1 MNAGT
6 IEKGTKGFRSL
17 TTMLITI
24 IFIMIAIPAACLG
37 GLGIYFLNQSMET
50 SARQYEEAMTEG
62 YHMEIKS
69 QVQAA
74 LAAVQRYYD
83 MSQNGELTEEEA
95 KELAKEAVRSMRY
108 RDDASGYIWIDG
120 VDYTLVMHPILS
132 EQEGDNRYDMTD
144 QNGVKVTQNVVAT
157 AQAGGGY
164 NSFYFTKSDGV
175 TVAPK
180 VAYSELFEP
189 WGWAIATGNYVDDM
203 EAQIVG
209 AKDEIHTHF
218 RQMLMVYGIT
228 AVIVLAAALA
238 IAAVGG
244 IRITGGI
251 KKVEINLRQAATGD
265 MRFQVDAN
273 LLRRA
278 DEIGA
283 MARSLEAV
291 RKALTGMLG
300 SVVETGNK
308 LNDSSER
315 FSEKFEN
322 ISDSIKNVNKAIE
335 ELAEGATNQANET
348 ETVNDKIVELGG
360 VIEVE
365 RNGVCRLEES
375 VGVMMKYSSSAS
387 ERIKELDQITD
398 VTIDA
403 IQVVSEQTGKNNESA
418 ANINKAVEIIKG
430 LAAQTNLLSLNA
442 SIEAARAGEAGRGF
456 AVVAEE
462 IRNLSEESSGSAQE
476 IENIVRELT
485 NNVEISV
492 NKMQE
497 VTSNVREQR
506 RQLDETG
513 TAFRNLYNEISSVE
527 TVSKEIGAQTEKLDT
542 LKQIVTDSVNN
553 LASVVEENAA
563 STEETS
569 ASMALL
575 SQTIGECTE
584 DTLLLVELSQR
595 QHEETEKFKL

>member
-6 IEKGTKGFRSL
+6 IEKGTIGFRSL
-17 TTMLITI
+17 TAMLITI
-24 IFIMIAIPAACLG
+24 IFIMITIPAVCLG

-62 YHMEIKS
+62 YNMEIKS

-74 LAAVQRYYD
+74 LAAIQRYYD

-108 RDDASGYIWIDG
+108 RDDDSGYIWIDG

-189 WGWAIATGNYVDDM
+189 WGWAVATGNYVDDM
-203 EAQIVG
+203 EVQIAG

-218 RQMLMVYGIT
+218 RQMLLVYGVT
-228 AVIVLAAALA
+228 AVVVLAAALA
-238 IAAVGG
+238 IAAMSG
-244 IRITGGI
+244 IRITGVI

-265 MRFQVDAN
+265 MRFQVDNN

-291 RKALTGMLG
+291 RRSLTSMLG
-300 SVVETGNK
+300 SVVETGNE
-308 LNDSSER
+308 LNGSSER

-365 RNGVCRLEES
+365 RGGVYRLEES
-375 VGVMMKYSSSAS
+375 VGAMMKYSSSAS
-387 ERIKELDQITD
+387 QRIKELDQITD
-398 VTIDA
+398 ITIDA

-476 IENIVRELT
+476 IESIVRELT

-513 TAFRNLYNEISSVE
+513 VAFQNLYNEISSVE
-527 TVSKEIGAQTEKLDT
+527 TVSKEIGAQTEKLDS

-569 ASMALL
+569 ASMTLL

-595 QHEETEKFKL
+595 QHRETEKFKL

>member
-1 MNAGT
+1 
-6 IEKGTKGFRSL
+6 
-17 TTMLITI
+17 
-24 IFIMIAIPAACLG
+24 
-37 GLGIYFLNQSMET
+37 
-50 SARQYEEAMTEG
+50 
-62 YHMEIKS
+62 
-69 QVQAA
+69 
-74 LAAVQRYYD
+74 
-83 MSQNGELTEEEA
+83 
-95 KELAKEAVRSMRY
+95 
-108 RDDASGYIWIDG
+108 
-120 VDYTLVMHPILS
+120 
-132 EQEGDNRYDMTD
+132 
-144 QNGVKVTQNVVAT
+144 
-157 AQAGGGY
+157 
-164 NSFYFTKSDGV
+164 
-175 TVAPK
+175 
-180 VAYSELFEP
+180 
-189 WGWAIATGNYVDDM
+189 
-203 EAQIVG
+203 
-209 AKDEIHTHF
+209 
-218 RQMLMVYGIT
+218 
-228 AVIVLAAALA
+228 
-238 IAAVGG
+238 
-244 IRITGGI
+244 
-251 KKVEINLRQAATGD
+251 
-265 MRFQVDAN
+265 MRFQVDNN

-291 RKALTGMLG
+291 RRSLTSMLG
-300 SVVETGNK
+300 SVVETGNE
-308 LNDSSER
+308 LNGSSER

-365 RNGVCRLEES
+365 RGGVYRLEES
-375 VGVMMKYSSSAS
+375 VGAMMKYSSSAS
-387 ERIKELDQITD
+387 QRIKELDQITD
-398 VTIDA
+398 ITIDA

-476 IENIVRELT
+476 IESIVRELT

-513 TAFRNLYNEISSVE
+513 VAFQNLYNEISSVE
-527 TVSKEIGAQTEKLDT
+527 MVSKEIGAQTEKLDS

-569 ASMALL
+569 ASMTLL

-595 QHEETEKFKL
+595 QHRETEKFKL

>member
-1 MNAGT
+1 
-6 IEKGTKGFRSL
+6 
-17 TTMLITI
+17 MLIMI
-24 IFIMIAIPAACLG
+24 IFIMITIPAVCLG

-50 SARQYEEAMTEG
+50 STKQYEEAMTEG

-83 MSQNGELTEEEA
+83 MCQNGELTEEEA

-108 RDDASGYIWIDG
+108 RDDGSGYLWIDG
-120 VDYTLVMHPILS
+120 VDYILVMHPILT

-144 QNGVKVTQNVVAT
+144 QNGVKVTQNVVSA
-157 AQAGGGY
+157 AKAGGGY

-203 EAQIVG
+203 EAQIVV
-209 AKDEIHTHF
+209 AQEEIQSHF
-218 RQMLMVYGIT
+218 DQMVKVYGLT
-228 AVIVLAAALA
+228 AVVILVVALVVAAL
-238 IAAVGG
+238 GG

-251 KKVEINLRQAATGD
+251 KKVEVNLRQAATGD
-265 MRFQVDAN
+265 MRFQVDGK

-283 MARSLEAV
+283 MARSLEDV
-291 RKALTGMLG
+291 RAALTGMLG
-300 SVVETGNK
+300 NVVHTGDE
-308 LNDSSER
+308 LNRSSER
-315 FSEKFEN
+315 FSEKFEY
-322 ISDSIKNVNKAIE
+322 ISDSIRNANKAIE
-335 ELAEGATNQANET
+335 ELAEGATNQAGDT
-348 ETVNDKIVELGG
+348 QTVNEKIVELGN
-360 VIEVE
+360 VIEIE
-365 RNGVCRLEES
+365 RGGVYKLEES
-375 VGVMMKYSSSAS
+375 VGAMMKYSTEALQ
-387 ERIKELDQITD
+387 RIKELDKITD

-403 IQVVSEQTGKNNESA
+403 IGIVSEQTGKNNESA
-418 ANINKAVEIIKG
+418 VSINKAVEIIKG

-462 IRNLSEESSGSAQE
+462 IRSLSEESSSSAQE
-476 IENIVRELT
+476 IETIVKELT
-485 NNVEISV
+485 NNVAISV
-492 NKMQE
+492 NKMQQ
-497 VTSNVREQR
+497 VTSNVKEQR

-513 TAFRNLYNEISSVE
+513 TAFNNLYGEISSVE
-527 TVSKEIGAQTEKLDT
+527 TVSKEIGEQTEKLDS
-542 LKQIVTDSVNN
+542 LKQIVTDSANS

-569 ASMALL
+569 ASMSLL
-575 SQTIGECTE
+575 SQTIKECTN
-584 DTLLLVELSQR
+584 DTMQLVTLSQR